1 MSEAADRE
9 PSMHKVTLPE
19 ELRVALRQRRGRDDV
34 FPSWT
39 PARTA
44 LLVVDMQNHF
54 VAPGALA
61 EVPLARGI
69 VPNINRLAE
78 ALRRARGL
86 VVWIR
91 STFAPDGAQ
100 AWPMFFDNFVTSA
113 EARAALRLAL
123 SPGQWG
129 HEFWPA
135 LDIRDGDLIVSKTR
149 FSAFI
154 QGASDLEPLLR
165 QRGIDTVLVAGT
177 LTNVCC
183 ESTARDAMMRDFR
196 AIMIEDAN
204 AARSDADHLAGL
216 STVVQVFGD
225 VVTTETA
232 LARLTVPAALS
243 A

>member
-1 MSEAADRE
+1 
-9 PSMHKVTLPE
+9 MHKVTLPD
-19 ELRVALRQRRGRDDV
+19 ELRAALRRRRGRDHIFDN
-34 FPSWT
+34 WT

-61 EVPLARGI
+61 EVPQARGI
-69 VPNINRLAE
+69 VGNINRLAE
-78 ALRRARGL
+78 GLRKAGGH

-91 STFAPDGAQ
+91 STFTPDGA
-100 AWPMFFDNFVTSA
+100 ASWPMFFDNFVPP
-113 EARAALRLAL
+113 EARGPLRLAL
-123 SPGQWG
+123 TPGHPG
-129 HEFWPA
+129 HELWPE
-135 LDIRDGDLIVSKTR
+135 LDVRAGELVVSKTR

-165 QRGIDTVLVAGT
+165 QRGIDTVLIAGT

-196 AIMIEDAN
+196 VAMIEDAN
-204 AARSDADHLAGL
+204 AARTDEEHLAGL
-216 STVVQVFGD
+216 RTVVQVFGD
-225 VVTTETA
+225 VLTTEAA
-232 LARLTVPAALS
+232 LARLNMPAALS